1 MTNAET
7 FLNIFSGAQNKYGK
21 CYKYIKETGEKLTIE
36 ETGLIPI
43 ELHLNGEKLLG
54 RSPVNEK
61 TKEVNWLA
69 IDIDK
74 KINPQTFC
82 SKIWKELGWKYF
94 CFQTPNRN

>member
-43 ELHLNGEKLLG
+43 ELHLNGV
-54 RSPVNEK
+54 SPCQRA
-61 TKEVNWLA
+61 L
-69 IDIDK
+69 
-74 KINPQTFC
+74 
-82 SKIWKELGWKYF
+82 
-94 CFQTPNRN
+94 TPNMSCMFGLMP